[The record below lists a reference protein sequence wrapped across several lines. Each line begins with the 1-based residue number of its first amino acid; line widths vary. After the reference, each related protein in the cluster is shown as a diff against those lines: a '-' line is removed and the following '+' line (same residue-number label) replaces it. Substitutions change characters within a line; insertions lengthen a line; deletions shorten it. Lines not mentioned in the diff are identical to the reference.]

1 MKDNR
6 HGNEREAEE
15 EGTEIKKVVMKT
27 LKFVKKSL
35 KECKK
40 KDFADNAHVSNRDTS
55 LTAATKASAFYGFL
69 AYIMVRLMMQPGVK
83 YISITGKREAEEEGT
98 EINKV
103 VRKTLKFVKKSL
115 KECKK
120 KDFAGNAHVLRK
132 KGRKY

>member
-1 MKDNR
+1 MNGQGVVVVKGSVSGCLGDIGVVLSECLNSSEFDMSLRQEDGVLMKRTLDYD
-6 HGNEREAEE
+6 RE
-15 EGTEIKKVVMKT
+15 
-27 LKFVKKSL
+27 
-35 KECKK
+35 
-40 KDFADNAHVSNRDTS
+40 
-55 LTAATKASAFYGFL
+55 
-69 AYIMVRLMMQPGVK
+69 